1 MMLCREATAD
11 EPCEDEECDELA
23 ELRETL
29 APAIPT
35 IKSNRLSMPLPLFR
49 HYLGHSKLGPWRNH
63 FALAV
68 AASTAFVVFA
78 AVATWG
84 IGSSL
89 SAAGS
94 EALPLGGSSCS
105 FGGPDG
111 CPAQDL
117 FTNEEVHEVAV
128 RNILNVGRHHFSFDD
143 RLMIRS
149 KVRDGFRGIA
159 AELRVRA
166 PALAERLAKIR
177 LSRAEKD
184 AVLATL
190 QLLSDSKVQ
199 ELGFEVGQAVRESV
213 STDREHLSRV
223 IVSRLIPRLGEIT
236 RLRESA
242 VPASLRR
249 LWGSDH
255 QWNMTLDPENVGMM
269 QAYDGGLGSTMFQSL
284 NDVYAA
290 GGMDFEASEN
300 LKSFGAV
307 GGVVEEG
314 RALVDIIKLCAR
326 LYTVDTSLPL
336 SATSLAGTLD
346 FGSNVLSCQLGSNG
360 AELGKPKE
368 EDFMKAIFCPLKFG
382 AQGLDAL
389 RAVPDMAGRQPA
401 RGLFADPALVEV
413 ATENV
418 MLSGHGL
425 LRPGDRELVR
435 STVERGFRDLSAQL
449 EERAPS
455 AFNELEVTPLTKIER
470 EAIFYSMSF
479 LSDPRVQSLGFRA
492 ATAVGRGLPT
502 ERLGREAALQ
512 DGLHSSEGAIRALR
526 KELLSSWMRRRW
538 DTAGHEW
545 DWALDSDAVR
555 DAQGA
560 NATDAFQSLEE
571 LSLRDHEADASM
583 SLEDKV
589 YVILSGVV
597 EQGRAL
603 LRMVQLDAHLFE
615 SDLAVTPWAVA
626 LEGAADPERLSC
638 SRRGPEAEGR
648 TLLAQ
653 ACACPLRLGVH
664 GIDVLRSYRTA

>member
-1 MMLCREATAD
+1 MMLCRQGIAD

-23 ELRETL
+23 ELRETP

-35 IKSNRLSMPLPLFR
+35 VKSNRLSVPLFWY
-49 HYLGHSKLGPWRNH
+49 YLGHNKLGPWRNR

-78 AVATWG
+78 AVATWS
-84 IGSSL
+84 IGSSM
-89 SAAGS
+89 SAADG
-94 EALPLGGSSCS
+94 EAPPPGGSSCS

-111 CPAQDL
+111 CRAQDL
-117 FTNEEVHEVAV
+117 FMNEEVHEVAV

-143 RLMIRS
+143 RLMIRR
-149 KVRDGFRGIA
+149 KVQEGFRGIA
-159 AELRVRA
+159 AELRIRA
-166 PALAERLAKIR
+166 PALADRLAKIR
-177 LSRAEKD
+177 LNRAEKD

-213 STDREHLSRV
+213 STDREHLARI
-223 IVSRLIPRLGEIT
+223 IVARLLPRLGEIT

-242 VPASLRR
+242 VPASLSR

-269 QAYDGGLGSTMFQSL
+269 QAYDGGLGSMMFQSL

-290 GGMDFEASEN
+290 GGMDFEASEA

-326 LYTVDTSLPL
+326 LYSVDTSLPL

-360 AELGKPKE
+360 AEIGKPKE

-389 RAVPDMAGRQPA
+389 RAVPDMTGRQPA
-401 RGLFADPALVEV
+401 RGLFADPTLVEV
-413 ATENV
+413 ATENI
-418 MLSGHGL
+418 LLGRHGL

-435 STVERGFRDLSAQL
+435 STVEQGFRDLSAQL
-449 EERAPS
+449 EERAPN
-455 AFNELEVTPLTKIER
+455 AFDELEVTPLTKTER

-479 LSDPRVQSLGFRA
+479 LSDPRVQSLGFHA
-492 ATAVGRGLPT
+492 AGAVRRGSPT
-502 ERLGREAALQ
+502 GSPPFPRKSLEDSMQ
-512 DGLHSSEGAIRALR
+512 SSAGTIQALR

-545 DWALDSDAVR
+545 DWSLDFDAVR

-571 LSLRDHEADASM
+571 LSLRDYEVDAPVSR
-583 SLEDKV
+583 EDKV
-589 YVILSGVV
+589 YIILSGVV

-603 LRMVQLDAHLFE
+603 LRMIQLVAHLFD
-615 SDLAVTPWAVA
+615 SDLEVTPWAVA

-638 SRRGPEAEGR
+638 ARRSPLAEGR
-648 TLLAQ
+648 TKIAQ
-653 ACACPLRLGVH
+653 ACACPLRLGVQ